1 MKQTI
6 IGSSMPTAMICIN
19 KSKLKVY
26 NKETTPT
33 FYLEK
38 GQEFQIELYNP
49 TSDVILTKI
58 KLNGK
63 EISQGGL
70 VLRPAER
77 VFLERYIDVANKFKF
92 DTYEVANT
100 SESIKAIEDNGDFS
114 VEFYKEWIPRYYPI
128 NRTYTSNPLIINCGS
143 NINSS
148 NINYLNTSSAPFYG
162 DISYTTTTN
171 ASFGSTISNYNST
184 LTSTSSLG
192 STLSRSAEPI
202 KSLKT
207 IETGRVEEGSSSNQ
221 KLKTVNK
228 TFELYPFHS
237 LEYKLLPISQK
248 INTVDTINVKRYCTK
263 CGRKYGKT
271 DNFCGGCGNKL

>member
-6 IGSSMPTAMICIN
+6 IGPSMPTAMICIN

-38 GQEFQIELYNP
+38 EQEFQIELYNP
-49 TSDVILTKI
+49 TSDVILAKI

-128 NRTYTSNPLIINCGS
+128 NHAYTSNPLFING
-143 NINSS
+143 S
-148 NINYLNTSSAPFYG
+148 NINYLNTSSAPLYG
-162 DISYTTTTN
+162 NISYTTTTN

-221 KLKTVNK
+221 KLKSVNK

>member
-114 VEFYKEWIPRYYPI
+114 VEFYKEWTPRYYPI
-128 NRTYTSNPLIINCGS
+128 RTYTSNPLYINGS
-143 NINSS
+143 NAT
-148 NINYLNTSSAPFYG
+148 YLNSTNIGTPFYG

-171 ASFGSTISNYNST
+171 TSFGSTISNYNST

>member
-1 MKQTI
+1 MKTKIEKQNE
-6 IGSSMPTAMICIN
+6 PTANICIN
-19 KSKLKVY
+19 KSRVKIY
-26 NKETTPT
+26 DMETDPKI
-33 FYLEK
+33 YLTK
-38 GQEFQIELYNP
+38 QTEFQIELYNP
-49 TSDVILTKI
+49 TSDVILAKI

-77 VFLERYIDVANKFKF
+77 VFLERYIDVASKFKF

-100 SESIKAIEDNGDFS
+100 SKSIKAIEDNGDFS

-128 NRTYTSNPLIINCGS
+128 NRTYTSNPLHINGS
-143 NINSS
+143 NA
-148 NINYLNTSSAPFYG
+148 NYLNSTNIGTPLYG
-162 DISYTTTTN
+162 NISYTTTTN

-221 KLKTVNK
+221 KLKSVNK